1 MKGRCLSIFFTEFV
15 DIHVHLLF
23 FNVQTMFFSI
33 NDVSPDPFI
42 GPGELIVFSISLVF
56 FYFLHDQRTSCFQH
70 LPRVNKGHYFN
81 DNIIFNSG

>member
-1 MKGRCLSIFFTEFV
+1 MKGRCLPFFFPEYV
-15 DIHVHLLF
+15 DIHLLF

-33 NDVSPDPFI
+33 IDVRRDPSI

-56 FYFLHDQRTSCFQH
+56 FYFMYDQRTPCFQH
-70 LPRVNKGHYFN
+70 LPRINKGHYFN